1 MQNYNKLSDN
11 DKKKIIKDLYITQ
24 QLSFADIATKCGT
37 YANKIRRD
45 AQKFEIPIRDKSSA
59 QKNALDKGKIKHP
72 TKGKNRE
79 ASVKAKIGKSIMSH
93 WQNLTDVEM
102 ASIKQKAKENW
113 NKLSDDDKENMKHS
127 AQEAVRQ
134 SSKTGSKLEKYLL
147 NKLLEN
153 GWKVDFHK
161 EQMLLN
167 TKLQIDLFLPT
178 INTAIEVDG
187 PSHFVPV
194 WGDDSLKKNIKY
206 DNKKTGLILGKGL
219 VLIRIKQLRDFS
231 PTRADL
237 IYIKLNQAINKIQ
250 NKFPEPSERSINIE
264 DE

>member
-1 MQNYNKLSDN
+1 MQNYNKLTDT
-11 DKKKIIKDLYITQ
+11 DKKKIIQDLYVTK
-24 QLSFADIATKCGT
+24 QLSFADIAQNCGT

-45 AQKFEIPIRDKSSA
+45 AQKFKIPIRDKSSA
-59 QKNALDKGKIKHP
+59 QKNALQKGKHKHP
-72 TKGKNRE
+72 TKGKTRD
-79 ASVKAKIGKSIMSH
+79 ASVKTKIGMSIMNH
-93 WQNLTDVEM
+93 WQNLSENEL
-102 ASIKQKAKENW
+102 AQIKQKAKDNW
-113 NKLSDDDKENMKHS
+113 NKLSEDEKENMKHS

-194 WGDDSLKKNIKY
+194 WGDESLKKNIKY

-219 VLIRIKQLRDFS
+219 ALIRIKQLKDFS
-231 PTRADL
+231 PTRAEL
-237 IYIKLNQAINKIQ
+237 IYTKLEETLKNIKKN
-250 NKFPEPSERSINIE
+250 FPDPSKRSINIE